1 MLTKRDREVLT
12 WLEEYK
18 SVTLSQSTY
27 FFFNGIYESARRR
40 MNQLEEMGFLKSIN
54 NNLLNSKVY
63 FQNKLIRDH
72 NLFIYEFLKVI
83 KMNGGEIIKFETQPQ
98 YMDKKIRPDAF
109 IIFSFQ
115 GNVYF
120 ILLEVDLTHYT
131 SNTKMQKYE
140 ELYKTGELQ
149 EQCCGT
155 FPIVVIARPT
165 NGIRYNSA
173 NFNVIYLD
181 LFYSNID
188 KLLLHNSSIA

>member
-18 SVTLSQSTY
+18 SITLSQCSHL
-27 FFFNGIYESARRR
+27 FFGGCYESARRR
-40 MNQLEEMGFLKSIN
+40 MKQLENIGLVKSIN

-63 FQNKLIRDH
+63 FQDKLIRDH
-72 NLFIYEFLKVI
+72 NLFVYEFLKVI
-83 KMNGGEIIKFETQPQ
+83 KINGGEIIKFKTQPQ
-98 YMDKKIRPDAF
+98 YMDKKIRPDGF

-115 GNVYF
+115 DNVYF

-131 SNTKMQKYE
+131 SNTKMQRYE

-155 FPIVVIARPT
+155 FPIIVIARPS